1 MIRLSAYTSRAWVPA
16 LVGELRSCKLHSV
29 SKKEMRDTERPLC
42 PAAPH
47 VLLGFKMREEELLG
61 GAGSWV
67 MEC

>member
-1 MIRLSAYTSRAWVPA
+1 MVRTWCFHCRAWVQS